1 MKSTEYSEKVLDH
14 FKNPRNVGTLS
25 GANVA
30 SGRVGNPTCGDI
42 MEIFIEVKDEVIKD
56 IKFKTFGCGS
66 AVATS
71 SMATVMVKGMTL
83 DEALKVTKK
92 DVANELDG
100 LPPIKMHCS
109 NLAEEAL
116 HEAIK
121 NYREGK
127 VGVFPDQ
134 EKKDEEEEKVTP
146 MNIKGELD
154 YLGKG
159 LSYNVTNIEEFRD
172 KRTLL
177 LYTSEETIE
186 KAIELTKVTGRVI
199 LLSPQ
204 KTLQISSELKKRLNQ
219 SDVKTLLESQLLEV
233 MGEGEVEK
241 VKILN
246 LDEDETYELFIDAL
260 VILQGI
266 KLVNQCA
273 DDDTLFSE

>member
-25 GANVA
+25 GANIA

-56 IKFKTFGCGS
+56 IKFQTFGCGS

-116 HEAIK
+116 QEAIK

-127 VGVFPDQ
+127 VGVFPDK
-134 EKKDEEEEKVTP
+134 ENVEEEKVTP
-146 MNIKGELD
+146 MNIKGELE

-159 LSYNVTNIEEFRD
+159 LSYNVANLENFRE

-177 LYTSEETIE
+177 LHTSDETVE

-204 KTLQISSELKKRLNQ
+204 KALPISPELKKRLNQ

-266 KLVNQCA
+266 KIVNECA
-273 DDDTLFSE
+273 DDDTLITK

>member
-1 MKSTEYSEKVLDH
+1 MKSTQYSEKVLDH

-42 MEIFIEVKDEVIKD
+42 MEIFIEVKNEVIKD
-56 IKFKTFGCGS
+56 IKFQTFGCGS

-92 DVANELDG
+92 DVAEELDG

-116 HEAIK
+116 QEAIK

-127 VGVFPDQ
+127 VGVYP
-134 EKKDEEEEKVTP
+134 DEEKPGENQELTP

-159 LSYNVTNIEEFRD
+159 LSYNVENLEDFRE

-177 LYTSEETIE
+177 IHTSNESIE

-204 KTLQISSELKKRLNQ
+204 KTLPITPELKKRLNQ
-219 SDVKTLLESQLLEV
+219 SDVKTLVESQVLEV

-246 LDEDETYELFIDAL
+246 LDEDETYELFVDAL

-266 KLVNQCA
+266 KMVNECA
-273 DDDTLFSE
+273 DDDTLISQ